1 MNNETG
7 PRIMI
12 RYVYFRINKLLQ
24 ATREK
29 ERETEKRTQITGG
42 RHKKYEENTLL
53 KFYSD

>member
-1 MNNETG
+1 MNNETE

-29 ERETEKRTQITGG
+29 ERQKSA
-42 RHKKYEENTLL
+42 HKSQEDDTKNTKKILFL